1 MPKYIMIL
9 LSIWL
14 IVIDRCSGVS
24 SPIKPFTLYKNSTEL
39 KNDTADLWWTI
50 NDAWKEIT
58 FELHIKSADW
68 IIGLGIS
75 SAGGMKGVDIVVGWV
90 ESSSKVYLQYA
101 VPSTNTTYHGKIY
114 KAPTGYSIKRHAIA
128 HKMLIDP
135 KNVNL
140 VHHLKLY
147 ECDPMTTLNDDQLPD
162 GLCDEIVDE
171 IKFCSLN
178 FATVWAVG
186 GDAMREFPEEAG
198 CGIGGDYEIKYYMIQ
213 MHYDNSRL
221 DSSTVSIPSALTV
234 PPRME
239 QFAIDSYCPSE
250 VTRNIPKSGNNVIF
264 ALPHTHLQRISVWT
278 KIIRNNA
285 AMQYLFN
292 SEKYDFNYQ
301 YENRLLKS
309 IKLYPGDSCATRCI
323 YNTKNK
329 DKITSGCERTRDEM
343 CLHMF
348 TYYPRMNNFYAC
360 ITVNDDSAG
369 VLWIQLR

>member
-1 MPKYIMIL
+1 
-9 LSIWL
+9 
-14 IVIDRCSGVS
+14 
-24 SPIKPFTLYKNSTEL
+24 
-39 KNDTADLWWTI
+39 
-50 NDAWKEIT
+50 
-58 FELHIKSADW
+58 
-68 IIGLGIS
+68 
-75 SAGGMKGVDIVVGWV
+75 
-90 ESSSKVYLQYA
+90 
-101 VPSTNTTYHGKIY
+101 
-114 KAPTGYSIKRHAIA
+114 
-128 HKMLIDP
+128 
-135 KNVNL
+135 
-140 VHHLKLY
+140 
-147 ECDPMTTLNDDQLPD
+147 
-162 GLCDEIVDE
+162 
-171 IKFCSLN
+171 
-178 FATVWAVG
+178 
-186 GDAMREFPEEAG
+186 MREFPEEAG

-221 DSSTVSIPSALTV
+221 DSSKKSQREFVYLNIDFSPYFSADRRAIQHIKFFVRASIPSALTV

-309 IKLYPGDSCATRCI
+309 IKLYPGDSCATRCL